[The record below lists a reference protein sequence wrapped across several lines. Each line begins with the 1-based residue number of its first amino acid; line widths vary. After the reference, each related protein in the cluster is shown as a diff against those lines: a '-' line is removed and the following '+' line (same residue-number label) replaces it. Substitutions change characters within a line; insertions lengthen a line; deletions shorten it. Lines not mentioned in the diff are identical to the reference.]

1 MNNKSLAG
9 LIYFQDGMGDFPI
22 VSTCPTWFWLLL
34 LRIVVLDFVTLLSQN
49 IYRPSPLVRKKTRY
63 WHTFTGED
71 AMRRDKGYWV
81 LKMHFSVSSYYADVT

>member
-49 IYRPSPLVRKKTRY
+49 IYRPSPLVRKKRAIGIPLQVKMQCVGRKA
-63 WHTFTGED
+63 TG
-71 AMRRDKGYWV
+71 
-81 LKMHFSVSSYYADVT
+81 S